1 MIATPVAVAVVG
13 KTKKAEIRVSL
24 DTVKGVQLVDMRVF
38 APFTASNILMPT
50 KTGLSIRPET
60 LPELIDA
67 LTKAR
72 DKAEA
77 MGWIGGA
84 A

>member
-1 MIATPVAVAVVG
+1 MIAPVAVAVLG
-13 KTKKAEIRVSL
+13 RTDKAEVRVSL
-24 DTVKGVQLVDMRVF
+24 DTIKGVQLVDMRVF

-50 KTGLSIRPET
+50 KVGLSVRPEL
-60 LPELIDA
+60 LPDLIDA

-72 DKAEA
+72 DLARE
-77 MGWIGGA
+77 MGWTGGA

>member
-1 MIATPVAVAVVG
+1 MIAAPVAVAVVG
-13 KTKKAEIRVSL
+13 KTDRAEVRVSL

-50 KTGLSIRPET
+50 KEGLSIRPELLT
-60 LPELIDA
+60 DLIDA

-72 DKAEA
+72 DLAHE
-77 MGWIGGA
+77 MGWTGEA
-84 A
+84 P

>member
-1 MIATPVAVAVVG
+1 MIAPPFAVAVVG
-13 KTKKAEIRVSL
+13 KTDKAEVRVSL
-24 DTVKGVQLVDMRVF
+24 DIVKGVKLVDMRVF

-50 KTGLSIRPET
+50 KEGLSIRPEFLT
-60 LPELIDA
+60 DLIDA
-67 LTKAR
+67 LKKAH
-72 DKAEA
+72 DQACE